1 MNTEFVGIPD
11 QLMVKV
17 KEAAQR
23 EEISVEELVR
33 DALEQRLSDTGFR
46 RLFAV
51 GDRNV
56 KRTGAR
62 PEDVEGEIAAERSKR
77 ARSAARHSRYQ
88 CPRFRFK
95 FFGKSAAHACG
106 CGNGDHPALC
116 FSPAILAELSDVLQL
131 RSLAGLR
138 RKRTRRRTGFRE
150 SPITL
155 SQLSQWML
163 SKTIPRTTAFWNVPP
178 RPTPTT
184 SSAATSTCCESRTFR
199 VSPYFRCPGFFASS
213 KHADDD
219 DRSSQTTITPHG

>member
-77 ARSAARHSRYQ
+77 AR
-88 CPRFRFK
+88 
-95 FFGKSAAHACG
+95 
-106 CGNGDHPALC
+106 
-116 FSPAILAELSDVLQL
+116 
-131 RSLAGLR
+131 
-138 RKRTRRRTGFRE
+138 
-150 SPITL
+150 
-155 SQLSQWML
+155 
-163 SKTIPRTTAFWNVPP
+163 
-178 RPTPTT
+178 
-184 SSAATSTCCESRTFR
+184 
-199 VSPYFRCPGFFASS
+199 
-213 KHADDD
+213 
-219 DRSSQTTITPHG
+219 